1 MVQSLKYT
9 ATPKNIAT
17 AKPTKI
23 FFLSP
28 PPIVTLITLSLS
40 LSLRFGEQNNKG
52 NSQSNSYSLL
62 RVSI

>member
-28 PPIVTLITLSLS
+28 PPMVLIILSLS
-40 LSLRFGEQNNKG
+40 KTHSVSGKEKGLSL
-52 NSQSNSYSLL
+52 SAL
-62 RVSI
+62 RRTKQ